1 LSAEETSQIVP
12 KKGDGAGSA
21 PLDLSSRMEDY
32 LKTIASLSISEGS
45 AKVSDVAAAQSVRVP
60 TASEAIGQLTKRGL
74 VKHESYGAVDLT
86 AEGWRVANDMLDRH
100 AVLMHL
106 FSDILGLP
114 AEDAESEACAVEHA
128 IAGQTLE
135 RVSEFVA
142 RHAHRLP
149 AQKKGGTAA
158 AAAGQTDADAEAEK
172 VRRNGG
178 RVPIDEERIF
188 TVLQESRSRDA
199 ESVRK
204 VLAKALELKG
214 LGEEEVAALAQ
225 VSEPDLLGE
234 LFATARAVKEQ
245 IYGSRIVMFA
255 PLYISNLCGNEC
267 LYCAFRARNKA
278 IKRRALTQDEIREET
293 GLLVDQG
300 HKRVLLVAGESYPRE
315 GLDYVLKSVETVY
328 SVKRPKGEIRRI
340 NVNIAPLTVEEFK
353 RLKTTGIG
361 TYQIFQETY
370 HRDTYARM
378 HVAGKKKD
386 YDYRITAPDRAMQ
399 AGVDDVGIG
408 VLFGLFDWRFEI
420 LALLQH
426 IRHLE
431 ETYGVG
437 PHTLSV
443 PRMEPAVGSDYASHP
458 PYAVSDV
465 DFRKIVAI
473 LRLAVPYTGIIMSTR
488 ETPNIRRE
496 TFALGVSQISG
507 GSRTNPGGYAEDE
520 EFEAQQFQMGDHRSL
535 DEVMR
540 DVAELGYVP
549 SFCTACYRLGRTGH
563 DFMDLAKPGEIRH
576 MCQPNALS
584 TFEEYLL
591 DFASPETRRVGEER
605 IEAELAQMDGVERTV
620 AERQLEHVRE
630 GERDVLC

>member
-1 LSAEETSQIVP
+1 MNAELTPQSVP
-12 KKGDGAGSA
+12 DPGDGPMTAA
-21 PLDLSSRMEDY
+21 LDLTSRMEDY
-32 LKTIASLSISEGS
+32 LKTIASLSLAEGS
-45 AKVSDVAAAQSVRVP
+45 AKMSDIAAARGVKVP
-60 TASEAIGQLTKRGL
+60 SASEAISQLAKRGL
-74 VKHESYGAVDLT
+74 VEHESYGAVELT
-86 AEGWRVANDMLDRH
+86 AEGWRVANEMLDRH
-100 AVLMHL
+100 QVLIHL

-114 AEDAESEACAVEHA
+114 SDDAEQEACAVEHA
-128 IAGQTLE
+128 IAGDTLE
-135 RVSEFVA
+135 RVTEFVS
-142 RHAHRLP
+142 RHAHRRP
-149 AQKKGGTAA
+149 VKAA
-158 AAAGQTDADAEAEK
+158 AEATSGADAEAEAETL
-172 VRRNGG
+172 RRNGG
-178 RVPIDEERIF
+178 KVPIDEERIF
-188 TVLQESRSRDA
+188 AVLQESRSRDA
-199 ESVRK
+199 DYVRR
-204 VLAKALELKG
+204 VLTKALELKG
-214 LGEEEVAALAQ
+214 LEEEEVAALAQ

-234 LFATARAVKEQ
+234 LFATARKVKEQ
-245 IYGSRIVMFA
+245 IYGNRIVMFA

-267 LYCAFRARNKA
+267 LYCAFRARNKE
-278 IKRRALTQDEIREET
+278 IKRRALTQEEIRDEV
-293 GLLVDQG
+293 GLLIDQG

-315 GLDYVLKSVETVY
+315 GFDYVLKSIESVY
-328 SVKRPKGEIRRI
+328 AVKRPKGEIRRV
-340 NVNIAPLTVEEFK
+340 NVNVAPLTVEEFK
-353 RLKTTGIG
+353 QLKATGIG

-431 ETYGVG
+431 DAYGVG

-507 GSRTNPGGYAEDE
+507 GSRTNPGGYADDE

-540 DVAELGYVP
+540 DVAELGYTP

-563 DFMDLAKPGEIRH
+563 DFMDLAKPGEIKH

-584 TFEEYLL
+584 TFEEYLM
-591 DFASPETRRVGEER
+591 DFASERTRAAGEAR
-605 IEAELAQMDGVERTV
+605 IVAELEAMDPFERQV
-620 AERQLEHVRE
+620 AERQIARVRE
-630 GERDVLC
+630 GRRDVFC

>member
-1 LSAEETSQIVP
+1 
-12 KKGDGAGSA
+12 
-21 PLDLSSRMEDY
+21 
-32 LKTIASLSISEGS
+32 
-45 AKVSDVAAAQSVRVP
+45 
-60 TASEAIGQLTKRGL
+60 
-74 VKHESYGAVDLT
+74 
-86 AEGWRVANDMLDRH
+86 
-100 AVLMHL
+100 
-106 FSDILGLP
+106 
-114 AEDAESEACAVEHA
+114 
-128 IAGQTLE
+128 
-135 RVSEFVA
+135 
-142 RHAHRLP
+142 
-149 AQKKGGTAA
+149 
-158 AAAGQTDADAEAEK
+158 
-172 VRRNGG
+172 
-178 RVPIDEERIF
+178 VPIDEERIF

>member
-1 LSAEETSQIVP
+1 MSVEETSQT
-12 KKGDGAGSA
+12 
-21 PLDLSSRMEDY
+21 LSGRMEDY
-32 LKTIASLSISEGS
+32 LKTIASLSLANGP
-45 AKVSDVAAAQSVRVP
+45 AKVSDVAAARGVKVP
-60 TASEAIGQLTKRGL
+60 TASEAIAQLTKRGL
-74 VKHESYGAVDLT
+74 VEHESYGAVGLS

-100 AVLMHL
+100 QVLLHL
-106 FSDILGLP
+106 FADILGLP
-114 AEDAESEACAVEHA
+114 AEDAEQEACAVEHA
-128 IAGQTLE
+128 IAGQTLQK
-135 RVSEFVA
+135 VTEFVS
-142 RHAHRLP
+142 RHAPGSR
-149 AQKKGGTAA
+149 ANIKRAA
-158 AAAGQTDADAEAEK
+158 EANAEASAETDAHAEAEK
-172 VRRNGG
+172 ERRNGG
-178 RVPIDEERIF
+178 KVPIDEDRIF
-188 TVLQESRSRDA
+188 SVLQESRSRDA
-199 ESVRK
+199 EYVRK
-204 VLAKALELKG
+204 VIAKSLELKG
-214 LGEEEVAALAQ
+214 LAEEEVAALIQ
-225 VSEPDLLGE
+225 VSDSDLLGE
-234 LFATARAVKEQ
+234 LFAAARKVKEQ
-245 IYGSRIVMFA
+245 IYGSRVVMFA
-255 PLYISNLCGNEC
+255 PLYISNLCANEC

-293 GLLVDQG
+293 GLLIDQG

-315 GLDYVLKSVETVY
+315 GLDYVLRSIETVY

-431 ETYGVG
+431 DVYGVG

-458 PYAVSDV
+458 PFAVSDV

-540 DVAELGYVP
+540 DVAELGYTP
-549 SFCTACYRLGRTGH
+549 SFCTACYRMGRTGH
-563 DFMDLAKPGEIRH
+563 DFMDLAKPGEIKH
-576 MCQPNALS
+576 HCQPNALS

-591 DFASPETRRVGEER
+591 DFASEETRRVGEER
-605 IEAELAQMDGVERTV
+605 IEAELAQMDDAERAV
-620 AERQLEHVRE
+620 AERQLARVRE
-630 GERDVLC
+630 GKRDVCF